1 MQEYLDFAEEHNVH
15 SFIDFAYMKNAF
27 IIDRMAKELVDSGFT
42 NGLITSYDGYT
53 RTLSSQECTFDLFS
67 SIEKKEYY
75 VGMAQLGGN
84 YASVNLHAFGTNNR
98 DVKLHYKYDDGAY
111 AHCYFDMEDSIS
123 KCSAD
128 GLLVYS
134 ENKNCSDLLLSV
146 LPIWISDNL
155 DTAALSA
162 GVAGGTEYAYVIG
175 TKVHYSD
182 AKLSVTVR
190 PSTEELVFEAIKD

>member
-1 MQEYLDFAEEHNVH
+1 M
-15 SFIDFAYMKNAF
+15 
-27 IIDRMAKELVDSGFT
+27 
-42 NGLITSYDGYT
+42 
-53 RTLSSQECTFDLFS
+53 
-67 SIEKKEYY
+67 
-75 VGMAQLGGN
+75 
-84 YASVNLHAFGTNNR
+84 
-98 DVKLHYKYDDGAY
+98 
-111 AHCYFDMEDSIS
+111 
-123 KCSAD
+123 
-128 GLLVYS
+128 
-134 ENKNCSDLLLSV
+134 